1 MNSVRRGRRHT
12 LNGDILIWEKVI
24 TKIQLFKK
32 SLKSHESNVDKSET
46 ACHSEKKAQK
56 SGDFPHDN

>member
-1 MNSVRRGRRHT
+1 MRKSKSKNT
-12 LNGDILIWEKVI
+12 I
-24 TKIQLFKK
+24 TQK
-32 SLKSHESNVDKSET
+32 SLKSHEWNVDKSET